1 MPNCEIKVKS
11 FAISKEVRSNSSLY
25 FCLKVVMVALS
36 SYVTQTLEGLKTGD
50 FLYLAHPDIAGYL
63 FSDDAVEREY
73 LRLCE
78 GAKALRI
85 PLEINLLGLR
95 SKRQYPNERLFKIA
109 AKVGNEVSIG
119 CDAHEPQH
127 AGDLVS
133 EKTALEMVQKLGL
146 RLIDKPLI

>member
-1 MPNCEIKVKS
+1 M
-11 FAISKEVRSNSSLY
+11 
-25 FCLKVVMVALS
+25 
-36 SYVTQTLEGLKTGD
+36 
-50 FLYLAHPDIAGYL
+50 AGFL
-63 FSDDAVEREY
+63 FSESAVEREY

-85 PLEINLLGLR
+85 PLELNLLGLR
-95 SKRQYPNERLFKIA
+95 SKRQYPNQKFFKIA
-109 AKVGNEVSIG
+109 AAVGNEVIIG